1 MIISFN
7 RHTGEI
13 ISLSKTADTFN
24 NKVIEIA
31 PVEITKYEEIVDD
44 EVNIPKTDYFGN
56 QLYKYDGNETS
67 LVVGESNIS
76 KGNEVIT
83 DGDITIYDNTNLQVN
98 ELDKISISNMLASY
112 FKFPEEY
119 KKFNIDEIMEEHY
132 KNILEK
138 SDSMYI
144 IADNFSALNNI
155 LIVDSKFKSI
165 NKREIIL
172 GPGNELKLKSVTL
185 LEPSNIFKILELS
198 SDIILKIN
206 DVVVDSVIEFK
217 TPVDKLNISFANNTK
232 NDLILDNFAIGY
244 SLSGRR

>member
-24 NKVIEIA
+24 NKMIDIY
-31 PVEITKYEEIVDD
+31 PVEITKYEEKIDD
-44 EVNIPKTDYFGN
+44 EVKIPKTDYFGN
-56 QLYKYDGNETS
+56 QLYDYNGT
-67 LVVGESNIS
+67 ESSIVIGQSDIHKGDELIS
-76 KGNEVIT
+76 DSEYKV
-83 DGDITIYDNTNLQVN
+83 YDNRHCEVSSLEKVN
-98 ELDKISISNMLASY
+98 INNTTASY
-112 FKFPEEY
+112 FKFPEEF

-138 SDSMYI
+138 SDSTYI

-172 GPGNELKLKSVTL
+172 GPGNELKLKAITL

-198 SDIILKIN
+198 SDVILKIN
-206 DVVVDSVIEFK
+206 DTVVDSVIEFK
-217 TPVDKLNISFANNTK
+217 TPVDKLNISFANNTG